1 MARYL
6 DPKADVTFKKVFGE
20 HKNLVISL
28 LNALLPLD
36 EGKQVEDI
44 EYLTPELVPR
54 TPTSKNTIV
63 DVRCQET
70 GGRQFIVAMQMNWTA
85 DFRERVLFNAS
96 KAYVRQLDK
105 SEQYNLLQPVYALN
119 FVNKIFEPGMED
131 YYHYYRLVH
140 AADSGKVLE
149 GLHLVFIEL
158 PKFKPTSYSEKKMQ
172 VLWLRFLTE
181 IDEKSKKAPAEL
193 LDNPQTNQALEI
205 LEESAYSDAEMLDYD
220 RYWDQVRRDKS
231 LIEGYKQAQAKL
243 DAATAEL
250 SAKKEELNEAKA
262 YLEEVTAA
270 CEAATAACEAATA
283 ERDAATAERDA
294 ATAERDAEKARADA
308 AVEKL
313 KQNQIQTARQMKA
326 DGLPAEVIV
335 KYTGLT
341 LDEITGL

>member
-70 GGRQFIVAMQMNWTA
+70 GGRQFIVEMQMNWTA

-294 ATAERDAEKARADA
+294 EKARADA

-326 DGLPAEVIV
+326 DGLPVEVIV